1 MRSKFSNFRKHAYYC
16 FKILRFSI
24 KNILFLY
31 IHYHL
36 RLPKTRPYSFSTSSN
51 SLSKLFC
58 RLPRRLD
65 VPNGNL
71 RRISRFSLLY
81 ARSRSRLASTWHFSL
96 QYFILTCFFS
106 YNLPHQRQASI
117 GVILYPLI
125 FTLMI

>member
-1 MRSKFSNFRKHAYYC
+1 MLIMRSKFSNFRKHAYYC
-16 FKILRFSI
+16 FKIFQFSRKI
-24 KNILFLY
+24 CY
-31 IHYHL
+31 PYHL

-58 RLPRRLD
+58 RLPRRLE

-81 ARSRSRLASTWHFSL
+81 ALSFSRLTSNLHFSL